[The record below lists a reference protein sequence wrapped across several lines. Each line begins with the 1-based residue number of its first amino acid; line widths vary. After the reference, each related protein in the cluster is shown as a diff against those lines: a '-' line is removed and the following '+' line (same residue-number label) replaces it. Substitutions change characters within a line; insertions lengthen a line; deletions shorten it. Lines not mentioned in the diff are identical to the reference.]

1 MPGKACLL
9 AGLEGIINGGIARA
23 WSFRHP
29 INVYQFGLLG
39 SPVTIGVSVVDD
51 LSVAKC
57 VRHVTYQKCE

>member
-1 MPGKACLL
+1 MPSTADLL
-9 AGLEGIINGGIARA
+9 ASLEGVVNGGVARTHRL
-23 WSFRHP
+23 RHV

-57 VRHVTYQKCE
+57 VRRVTYQKC